1 MDLIPSIKNTK
12 NLGEQ
17 SYEVLRDSIITLKL
31 EPGQTVYESEITT
44 LLNISRTPIR
54 DAFHSLISE
63 QLIEILPQRTK
74 RIARISEMK
83 VKDSAFIRLSLE
95 TSAFRLVAKN
105 WSDTE
110 QHSVAEKQIY
120 QILEKQNDAAEE
132 KDVNQF
138 LLLDEAFHRHIL
150 QLAGN

>member
-1 MDLIPSIKNTK
+1 M
-12 NLGEQ
+12 
-17 SYEVLRDSIITLKL
+17 RDSIITLKL

-95 TSAFRLVAKN
+95 TSAFRLVAKTGVIR
-105 WSDTE
+105 S
-110 QHSVAEKQIY
+110 SI
-120 QILEKQNDAAEE
+120 
-132 KDVNQF
+132 
-138 LLLDEAFHRHIL
+138 R
-150 QLAGN
+150 